1 MKQLVYLFLLVTSVS
16 ALAQAPAKKA
26 SEWDVLDQTFI
37 KLVETLTKKQKP
49 AFLQIALTTV
59 DCPDCPEVDGYTKDG
74 AYLPA
79 SIFFDQTSG
88 YFSQS
93 AIYKAL
99 ATRGYTFASGVI
111 KKYKAPDAPA
121 STAKDLKVYDVW
133 VHTYLP
139 GQISKDHK
147 GGSHA
152 FRFIKKDGKFR
163 FFGLVVSE

>member
-49 AFLQIALTTV
+49 AFLQIALLNV
-59 DCPDCPEVDGYTKDG
+59 ECADCPEVDGYTKEG
-74 AYLPA
+74 ASLPA
-79 SIFFDQTSG
+79 SIFYDQTSG

-139 GQISKDHK
+139 GQISKNHK
-147 GGSHA
+147 GSSHA

-163 FFGLVVSE
+163 FFGLIVSE